1 MNNVISVI
9 VYYAA
14 GLVRIGVFS
23 VGLNAML
30 WNCTCCDILFEIPRE
45 NAEICSWMYI
55 RKVLVLQRPI
65 FLMVVSG
72 TLARCMA
79 MAPPLR
85 KLWLATA
92 LGGRPILSR
101 SKAFTAVRTAAVIR

>member
-1 MNNVISVI
+1 M
-9 VYYAA
+9 YYAA

-23 VGLNAML
+23 IGLNAML
-30 WNCTCCDILFEIPRE
+30 WNCTCCDILVEIPRE

-55 RKVLVLQRPI
+55 RKVSVLQRPI

-92 LGGRPILSR
+92 LGDRPILSS
-101 SKAFTAVRTAAVIR
+101 SKVFTAVCTAAVIR